1 MKVKKIKWNK
11 MDPANLWPHNPHKP
25 AQVWR
30 GTIAGVCIGSI
41 RKTGSCSFGLLLNF
55 TTADSQTK
63 FQMERHNSL
72 IAATKAGQILFDKT
86 MKSMVTE

>member
-11 MDPANLWPHNPHKP
+11 LDPANLWPRNPHKP

-41 RKTGSCSFGLLLNF
+41 RKIGSCSFGLLLNF
-55 TTADSQTK
+55 HAADNQTK
-63 FQMERHNSL
+63 FGIERHNSL
-72 IAATKAGQILFDKT
+72 TDAMRAGQSLFEKT
-86 MKSMVTE
+86 IKSMVTE